1 MAITR
6 VFADTNTLYPF
17 YLCDLLLHCAEE
29 DLFRVLWS
37 EDLLTE
43 LVEVIPR
50 SGHKSRQAVVGLC
63 AAIREVFPDDEVP
76 RSAYEHLI
84 AGMPGTDPTTGHTP
98 PLPSPARPTYCSPVT
113 PKGFRRRHWVAAAS
127 V

>member
-1 MAITR
+1 VAITR
-6 VFADTNTLYPF
+6 VFPDTNTLYPF
-17 YLCDLLLHCAEE
+17 HLCDLLLHCAEE

-43 LVEVIPR
+43 LVEVVPR

-84 AGMPGTDPTTGHTP
+84 ADMPGAGPDDWAHSAAALAG
-98 PLPSPARPTYCSPVT
+98 
-113 PKGFRRRHWVAAAS
+113 KRRHWVGAAS